1 MTGENDETRGDVS
14 ATATSSGSGA
24 NSAPAAA
31 VDTSTTPS
39 QGDVARPTSKN
50 AFTAQYVSTLGSTA
64 PSTVRIVSSFQGTQS
79 ATTTSDTGLPTT
91 PPALPSPT
99 ADFETTDPKLTTPCA
114 IINISSE
121 PTHSRRATANLL
133 WQSPLDGTQAHAPSQ
148 EITSP
153 LTVDHAQAVTAASA
167 AALPNKSPAS
177 KIPLVATAN
186 VHILTTNQAEAVTAN
201 PATLPLPWLPQ
212 AGSSFAPAHTATQA
226 MILPKRSPIKTRNT
240 IAEDQ
245 GAEDGQ
251 AKAAVTKPPPS
262 PFKDEILG
270 QSADAKPIV
279 KSTSR
284 RNQPAKRKQTKRSP
298 PKSQSAKGQ
307 PIKKKPP
314 TKRKSTKGQRA
325 KGGQPAAGTTPKLPH
340 PLDEESSH
348 VTTIKR
354 ITDNTL
360 SDSQPPPNKRRKKP
374 PGQRAK
380 KKTTKEQLPSL
391 VPANVEPSTSIRFT
405 FGPFT
410 TRPPSSP
417 LRLVERAASPHLPA
431 PHHGPVPSFWPIDS
445 SSEPWLHSPVNA
457 FQLHGDGKTSP
468 WYMINPSSQ
477 IPASSKETG
486 NEASVATGNQTPV
499 ERDPPTIFQSQAIN
513 STNVSYQEATS
524 TTTHVPSPMVAAY
537 ETVEQS
543 EHQKFEKLARAV
555 LQQVRHAKE
564 AATNQEWL
572 IQNILYNH
580 LSGHEGPTLELL
592 QHVVSAACWQ
602 RACDD
607 TRIVQQGMDITMAS
621 FAHAHNQQISDKK
634 THEAVHAPM
643 ESTMGVTG
651 TASPSE
657 KIQLKNLTEED
668 RVIACVFL
676 NESLTKREN
685 RETQPISFDAPLNRT
700 SQAEASS
707 VMTRDITEEQKHDL
721 PFVSARATPV
731 RADKEDL
738 NPVLKEASSNTQ
750 VGAETPS
757 GMMIPS
763 LNVLKGDVAGQDED
777 SQATIAWKKSMDT
790 CPHIAQFLDN
800 PSHQDVELDEFL
812 AVLDLDANNKEA
824 SEHSWSRVDRD
835 VEEV

>member
-1 MTGENDETRGDVS
+1 MTGEKDETRGDVS
-14 ATATSSGSGA
+14 ATAASSGSGA

-31 VDTSTTPS
+31 MVTSTSPS
-39 QGDVARPTSKN
+39 QGDVARATSKN
-50 AFTAQYVSTLGSTA
+50 AFIAQYVSTA

-99 ADFETTDPKLTTPCA
+99 ADFETTDPMLTTPCA
-114 IINISSE
+114 ITNISSE
-121 PTHSRRATANLL
+121 PTDSRRATANLL

-148 EITSP
+148 EITPP
-153 LTVDHAQAVTAASA
+153 LTVDHAQAVTVASA
-167 AALPNKSPAS
+167 AALPNKSPAP

-186 VHILTTNQAEAVTAN
+186 AKIPMTNQAEAVTAN

-212 AGSSFAPAHTATQA
+212 AGSSFAPAHTATHA
-226 MILPKRSPIKTRNT
+226 MILPKGSPIKTRNT
-240 IAEDQ
+240 IAEEE

-262 PFKDEILG
+262 PFEEEILG
-270 QSADAKPIV
+270 QSADAKPIG
-279 KSTSR
+279 KSASR
-284 RNQPAKRKQTKRSP
+284 RNQPAKGKQTKNTQA
-298 PKSQSAKGQ
+298 KSQSAKGQ

-325 KGGQPAAGTTPKLPH
+325 KGGQPTAGTTQKLPH

-348 VTTIKR
+348 ATTIKS
-354 ITDNTL
+354 ITNNTS
-360 SDSQPPPNKRRKKP
+360 SDSQPPPNKRRKIP

-380 KKTTKEQLPSL
+380 KKTTKEQLPPP
-391 VPANVEPSTSIRFT
+391 VQANVEPSTSIRFA
-405 FGPFT
+405 FGPFAT
-410 TRPPSSP
+410 QPPSSP

-477 IPASSKETG
+477 ISTSSKETG

-513 STNVSYQEATS
+513 STNLSYQEATS
-524 TTTHVPSPMVAAY
+524 TTTHVPSPMVAVY

-543 EHQKFEKLARAV
+543 EYQKFEKLAHAV

-607 TRIVQQGMDITMAS
+607 TRIVQQGMDMTMAS
-621 FAHAHNQQISDKK
+621 FARAHDQQISDKK

-643 ESTMGVTG
+643 ESTMDVTG
-651 TASPSE
+651 TASSSE

-668 RVIACVFL
+668 RGNACVL
-676 NESLTKREN
+676 NESSTNREN
-685 RETQPISFDAPLNRT
+685 REAQPISFDAPLNRT
-700 SQAEASS
+700 SQEEASS
-707 VMTRDITEEQKHDL
+707 VMTRGITEEQKHDL
-721 PFVSARATPV
+721 PFVSTRATPV

-757 GMMIPS
+757 GMTIPS

-777 SQATIAWKKSMDT
+777 SPATIAWKKSMDT

-812 AVLDLDANNKEA
+812 AVLDLDANKEA
-824 SEHSWSRVDRD
+824 RSEHSWSRIDRD
-835 VEEV
+835 LEEV